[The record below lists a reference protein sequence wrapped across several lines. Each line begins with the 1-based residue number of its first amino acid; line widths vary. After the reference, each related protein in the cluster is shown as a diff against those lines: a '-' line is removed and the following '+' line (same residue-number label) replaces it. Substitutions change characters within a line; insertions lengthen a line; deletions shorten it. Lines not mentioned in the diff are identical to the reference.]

1 MLSKVETCSETL
13 CRIRAGLPVRTTV
26 MALLGVLG
34 VEGSIVLANSKVCT
48 RKSDY
53 YTCTCD
59 VFFNY
64 LLQEARFIIRVATRK
79 SIESI
84 LSRENLSQDQ
94 CRS

>member
-13 CRIRAGLPVRTTV
+13 CRSRAGLPVRTTV

-34 VEGSIVLANSKVCT
+34 VEGSIVLANRKVCT

-53 YTCTCD
+53 YTCD

-64 LLQEARFIIRVATRK
+64 LLQEVHLLLFVDGEK
-79 SIESI
+79 S
-84 LSRENLSQDQ
+84 Q
-94 CRS
+94 

>member
-13 CRIRAGLPVRTTV
+13 CRSRAGLPVRTTV

-48 RKSDY
+48 RTKSDY
-53 YTCTCD
+53 YTCD

-64 LLQEARFIIRVATRK
+64 LLQEARFLIVYEWLLVRV
-79 SIESI
+79 
-84 LSRENLSQDQ
+84 
-94 CRS
+94 